1 MANDRLTR
9 YLIAEGLKM
18 SIVYTTD
25 LTEEARALH
34 DLSPVATAALG
45 RAMAGALLLATDFKN
60 KEGVSLCFDGD
71 GPLGRVYADAYDTN
85 KVRGYVQHP
94 QTELVYKGP
103 RKMDVGA
110 AVGEGMLHVTRYSL
124 LRQPYQ
130 TAIELVSGE
139 IAEDLTYFLTKSEQI
154 PSAVSLGVLAQRDGH
169 VKAAGGILVQ
179 ALPDVD
185 SAALDR
191 IEENLRKLGPMTRA
205 MTEQGPEQI
214 LATLT
219 NGLHAELLTETPVV
233 WECTCSR
240 EKFSESLR
248 SLPEN
253 EKEALLADEQ
263 VEMVCHYCE
272 KRYVLT
278 REELREVLAAKED

>member
-1 MANDRLTR
+1 MTTDRLTR

-18 SIVYTTD
+18 SIAYTTN
-25 LTEEARALH
+25 LVEEARGLH

-45 RAMAGALLLATDFKN
+45 RAMTGALLVATDFKN
-60 KEGVSLCFDGD
+60 KEGVSLCFDGN

-94 QTELVYKGP
+94 QTDLVYKGP

-139 IAEDLTYFLTKSEQI
+139 IAEDLTYFLTKSEQV
-154 PSAVSLGVLAQRDGH
+154 PSAVSLGVLAHRDGH
-169 VKAAGGILVQ
+169 VQAAGGILVQ
-179 ALPDVD
+179 ALPDVEPT
-185 SAALDR
+185 ALDR
-191 IEENLRKLGPMTRA
+191 IEENLRTLGPMTQA
-205 MTEQGPEQI
+205 MTKYDPEQI
-214 LATLT
+214 LAILT
-219 NGLHAELLTETPVV
+219 KGLHAELLTETPVE
-233 WECTCSR
+233 WQCTCSL
-240 EKFSESLR
+240 EKFSEGLR
-248 SLPEN
+248 SLPPE

-272 KRYVLT
+272 KRYVLL
-278 REELREVLAAKED
+278 REELRDVLAAKED